1 MVETLRQR
9 VTNKKGVTW
18 VRIHAT
24 DTEFSALCSDINDE
38 TEGVTV
44 SEGEITCP
52 DCIEIVKR
60 CKCDEN
66 SCCPACL
73 EHISNQYILNFIKRK
88 VAIGILEKI
97 K

>member
-60 CKCDEN
+60 CKSIKE
-66 SCCPACL
+66 
-73 EHISNQYILNFIKRK
+73 EHLKPEYNNQLFWKRHNK
-88 VAIGILEKI
+88 D
-97 K
+97 